1 MFKSGTLPHIF
12 KNAYAGISREMWI
25 LAITML
31 INRCGSMVLLFMSV
45 YLTVELHFTL
55 PQIGVVLAMF
65 GIGSLAGAFIGGK
78 VVDKIGYYPV
88 LIWSLV
94 LSGLMI
100 IVLGFMQHYYLVAF
114 FYFYGY
120 LHG

>member
-45 YLTVELHFTL
+45 YLTVELSSRQNRLLSSFD
-55 PQIGVVLAMF
+55 MEF
-65 GIGSLAGAFIGGK
+65 GAEWSH
-78 VVDKIGYYPV
+78 DYYTRIYAA
-88 LIWSLV
+88 LLFSCI
-94 LSGLMI
+94 
-100 IVLGFMQHYYLVAF
+100 
-114 FYFYGY
+114 FYIYGY
-120 LHG
+120 LYG